1 MAARLKILMATLLYL
16 YTRVA
21 MKLALLVMTED
32 EAEKGL
38 GSSVCL
44 YIQKEEISDN
54 LCLLNK
60 TLKLTLQPVFSE
72 INKRIH

>member
-1 MAARLKILMATLLYL
+1 
-16 YTRVA
+16 
-21 MKLALLVMTED
+21 MKLALLVVTED

-44 YIQKEEISDN
+44 HIWKEEISDN

-60 TLKLTLQPVFSE
+60 TL
-72 INKRIH
+72 